1 MSADPSGMASEDVA
15 AFTGTAAADFAPEYA
30 APLEDG
36 GIVPAMHS
44 PLRSRR
50 RASAAA
56 LKAVVQLLVQGLV
69 RRGAAHAEETLH
81 LALEMI
87 ACDPLLP
94 ELVQAAQASLR
105 VEPPVLTAAG
115 EAFGL
120 DLPVA
125 RRRCCEAFA
134 LAWTRCELKPGAAV
148 HLAVVARSLSGSA
161 ARAMVRVGLRSD
173 VPAGRAP
180 RALARLVTAGLAF
193 GEEAAHAAAVAG
205 MFGQQPPLLPLSLGC
220 PSDQF
225 AGTARVSRWGLPPS
239 VGLVSAYSITSS
251 GSGQQ
256 RSRGGSFESHFGM
269 ASDFDPAAAAA
280 AVALVSAG
288 IAPHESPFGSAG
300 SDAAAATAAA
310 GAAAAVAAA
319 GAAAVPRWTMAAGGT
334 DNGTATADTT
344 HGSAGDVGTAS
355 APRHR
360 DDACAS
366 AAGSGSPA
374 DATGVSF
381 ATTPTSEPLGR
392 GRRLEGH
399 LRKAS
404 DASVTS
410 ADGPATHIG
419 GHTDTGGQRSN
430 SSPRRVRP
438 VQSVAAHCPA

>member
-1 MSADPSGMASEDVA
+1 MSADPSRMASEDVA
-15 AFTGTAAADFAPEYA
+15 AFTGTAAANFGPEGA
-30 APLEDG
+30 ALPEDHSVG
-36 GIVPAMHS
+36 PVERS

-69 RRGAAHAEETLH
+69 RRGAAQAEETLL

-94 ELVQAAQASLR
+94 ELVHAAQASLR
-105 VEPPVLTAAG
+105 VEPAVLTAAG
-115 EAFGL
+115 DSLGL

-134 LAWTRCELKPGAAV
+134 LAWARCELKPGGAV
-148 HLAVVARSLSGSA
+148 HLSVVARSLSGSA
-161 ARAMVRVGLRSD
+161 ARAMVRVGLRCD
-173 VPAGRAP
+173 IPAGRAP

-205 MFGQQPPLLPLSLGC
+205 MFGQQPPLQPPSLAC
-220 PSDQF
+220 QSDQF
-225 AGTARVSRWGLPPS
+225 AGTARVSRRGLPPS
-239 VGLVSAYSITSS
+239 VGIVSAYSITSS

-256 RSRGGSFESHFGM
+256 RSRGGSFESHFGGLP
-269 ASDFDPAAAAA
+269 AIDATAAAAA
-280 AVALVSAG
+280 AAL
-288 IAPHESPFGSAG
+288 
-300 SDAAAATAAA
+300 AAA
-310 GAAAAVAAA
+310 GIDPRVAPLEVMGSEA
-319 GAAAVPRWTMAAGGT
+319 AAAVPRWPLASANVEEGRAAG
-334 DNGTATADTT
+334 DTGC
-344 HGSAGDVGTAS
+344 GSAGDVGTTS

-360 DDACAS
+360 GDASAS
-366 AAGSGSPA
+366 AAGSASPA

-381 ATTPTSEPLGR
+381 AAAPTAGPLGR

-410 ADGPATHIG
+410 ADGPAAHIG
-419 GHTDTGGQRSN
+419 GHADSAGQRSN

-438 VQSVAAHCPA
+438 LQSVTANSPA